1 MPISNPASMM
11 QPSSKCIC
19 GFLVIFRASIY
30 KIPVIRIRIPKNPI
44 IQTGFSRKIRKNSS
58 SDLVLLFIPY
68 PIIGM
73 PIKRELPITPMA
85 IAVCS
90 SIAVSMQIQSVHQF
104 YFLYL
109 VPFMQTPPTA
119 IHLKLTGAAD
129 RTHRKTTCETV
140 SCCRSFR
147 CIQTE

>member
-1 MPISNPASMM
+1 MNPMPISNPASMM
-11 QPSSKCIC
+11 QPSSKCVC
-19 GFLVIFRASIY
+19 GFLVIFRASIH

-85 IAVCS
+85 ISRLFQRCGFDAD
-90 SIAVSMQIQSVHQF
+90 SICPSILFSVSC
-104 YFLYL
+104 
-109 VPFMQTPPTA
+109 A
-119 IHLKLTGAAD
+119 IYANT
-129 RTHRKTTCETV
+129 THRNTPKIN
-140 SCCRSFR
+140 R
-147 CIQTE
+147 CSG